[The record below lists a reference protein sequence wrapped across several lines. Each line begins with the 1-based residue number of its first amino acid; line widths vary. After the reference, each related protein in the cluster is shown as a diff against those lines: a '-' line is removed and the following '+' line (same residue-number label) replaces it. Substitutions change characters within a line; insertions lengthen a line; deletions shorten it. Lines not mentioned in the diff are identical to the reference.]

1 MRHKVNPHT
10 LRVGVIR
17 DWDSRW
23 NPEGSKEISIARLN
37 GDNFKNL
44 NVTSNL
50 KVFDYNSC
58 DVERIVKT
66 MKKR

>member
-1 MRHKVNPHT
+1 MTHKVNPHN

-23 NPEGSKEISIARLN
+23 DPNDVVIS
-37 GDNFKNL
+37 GEKFKNL
-44 NVTSNL
+44 NITDNI
-50 KVFDYNSC
+50 KVFGTNQNDI
-58 DVERIVKT
+58 ERIVKT